1 MDGQERSKTLINREE
16 THGHEFPILIEK
28 FGFILS
34 IVLAVFIGQWMWSVS
49 GWPALVLW
57 LVTVCG
63 LPLGVLLLGEMLARI
78 TQKIHVKGEN

>member
-1 MDGQERSKTLINREE
+1 MDDENGAKTLINREE

-57 LVTVCG
+57 PVTVCC
-63 LPLGVLLLGEMLARI
+63 LPLGVLLLGEILARI
-78 TQKIHVKGEN
+78 TQKIHVKGKN